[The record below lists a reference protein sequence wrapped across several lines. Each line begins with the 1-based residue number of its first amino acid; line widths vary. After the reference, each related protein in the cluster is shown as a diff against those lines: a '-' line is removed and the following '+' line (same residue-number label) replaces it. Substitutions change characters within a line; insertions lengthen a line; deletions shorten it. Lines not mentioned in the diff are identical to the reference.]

1 VIESTVTPENYCRQ
15 CLKWDTNSEM
25 GHVISW
31 GAITIDQKWSNCKI
45 NTAFVPWTQ
54 QSFIVKI
61 LFWWFGLIITIWT
74 RFVIEKTPK
83 LSLYYKKIE
92 SGDFS
97 GKRWSKHK
105 NKNFLP
111 YISEVLFTIKTSSR
125 WRNKRGLTFA
135 TLPWSI
141 QRNGLFPFH
150 CACPNSTLSTV
161 NLKMCWFKKETFQ
174 NYLTPNVVAFSLS
187 EIPQKT
193 LNDLLKRKKCTY
205 LSVPHIDPQL
215 CMIIMLTW
223 WNNNERKFILL

>member
-1 VIESTVTPENYCRQ
+1 M
-15 CLKWDTNSEM
+15 LKWDTNSEM

-111 YISEVLFTIKTSSR
+111 YKWGTFYNKNEFKVKEQTWPYFCNFTMVYPKKRPVSISLCVSQFNIVYCKLKNVLVIK
-125 WRNKRGLTFA
+125 KK
-135 TLPWSI
+135 
-141 QRNGLFPFH
+141 
-150 CACPNSTLSTV
+150 LS
-161 NLKMCWFKKETFQ
+161 
-174 NYLTPNVVAFSLS
+174 
-187 EIPQKT
+187 KT
-193 LNDLLKRKKCTY
+193 T
-205 LSVPHIDPQL
+205 
-215 CMIIMLTW
+215 
-223 WNNNERKFILL
+223 